1 MIRRLVGVIVAF
13 AGASVASAQMPP
25 NISKPI
31 EQARKNVNAT
41 NAQTAAV
48 NAGAKSAPSVAQKA
62 APAPA
67 KVSAKS
73 QASASAKPQA
83 AAAKAP
89 AKPQAAVAKA
99 AAPAAPQAPDSNKIT
114 FEREVFAYVA
124 REIDPFSSP
133 IESGAI
139 RPLVA
144 DLKVVGIIF
153 DPTGRNSV
161 AVMRDVSTQQQY
173 RAKPGQ
179 LLGRARVSQIRAQEV
194 VLTIEEYGFSR
205 QEILKLNAQQTQQT
219 KGKP

>member
-1 MIRRLVGVIVAF
+1 MIRRFVGLVVAF
-13 AGASVASAQMPP
+13 AGASVAVAQMPP
-25 NISKPI
+25 SIKKPI

-48 NAGAKSAPSVAQKA
+48 NAGATSTPAAPQKA

-67 KVSAKS
+67 TTA
-73 QASASAKPQA
+73 ANPQA
-83 AAAKAP
+83 AAKAS
-89 AKPQAAVAKA
+89 
-99 AAPAAPQAPDSNKIT
+99 APAASQATDSTKVT
-114 FEREVFAYVA
+114 FEREVFTYVP
-124 REIDPFSSP
+124 RELDPFSSP

-144 DLKVVGIIF
+144 DLKVVGIIY
-153 DPTGRNSV
+153 DPAGRNSV
-161 AVMRDVSTQQQY
+161 AVMRDISTQQQY

-179 LLGRARVSQIRAQEV
+179 MLGRARVSQIRPQEV

-205 QEILKLNAQQTQQT
+205 QETLKLNVQQTQQT

>member
-1 MIRRLVGVIVAF
+1 MIRRFVGLVVAF
-13 AGASVASAQMPP
+13 ASGSVALAQMPP
-25 NISKPI
+25 SINKPI

-48 NAGAKSAPSVAQKA
+48 NASAKSAPAAMQKA
-62 APAPA
+62 APAP
-67 KVSAKS
+67 
-73 QASASAKPQA
+73 
-83 AAAKAP
+83 AKAP
-89 AKPQAAVAKA
+89 AKPQAAPGKAPAKPQAAAKA
-99 AAPAAPQAPDSNKIT
+99 SPAAPPPADSNKIT
-114 FEREVFAYVA
+114 FEREVFTFVP

-153 DPTGRNSV
+153 DPAGRNSV

-179 LLGRARVSQIRAQEV
+179 MLGRARVSQIRPQEV

-205 QEILKLNAQQTQQT
+205 QETLKLNAQQTQQT